1 MTHLAR
7 SRTSTAPASRSAARW
22 VRLGSVLAATAAAC
36 GGAEPRPT
44 VVGPPDLTARPHG
57 PDDPIVARV
66 DGRPVHA
73 SCVAAQAAGR
83 RVDRATALDDCIA
96 LELLAAAAIARGLDR
111 DPAVAAAGRD
121 AAATAL
127 IDREFRARYQRFD
140 DLPGELRAQIEA
152 NYADRQGGA
161 PMRRSMFARV
171 NVAREDVDGP
181 RDRAAEAV
189 ATAAYRTLAGRGDL
203 FAADV
208 EAAVRAAAAADPSLT
223 VEVARASPTR
233 ADFGLNE
240 HYRAGLFQIPAVG
253 MVSPPTRTP
262 WGWDL
267 ILFLEER
274 QIPPVDRA
282 ALYAKAFPEARRA
295 LFEQWSTGLARRR
308 QIRLEPEATLRRR
321 LGSVER
327 GGAAAGAP

>member
-7 SRTSTAPASRSAARW
+7 SRSRAAWSR
-22 VRLGSVLAATAAAC
+22 RLGSVLVATAAAC
-36 GGAEPRPT
+36 GGAEPRPP

-83 RVDRATALDDCIA
+83 GVDRATALDDCVA

-127 IDREFRARYQRFD
+127 IDREFRARYQRFE

-152 NYADRQGGA
+152 DYADRQGGVT
-161 PMRRSMFARV
+161 MRRSMFARV
-171 NVAREDVDGP
+171 NVAREDFGGP
-181 RDRAAEAV
+181 RDRAAEAA
-189 ATAAYRTLAGRGDL
+189 ATAAYRALAGRGDL

-208 EAAVRAAAAADPSLT
+208 EAAVRAAAAADPTLT
-223 VEVARASPTR
+223 VEAAQASPSR

-240 HYRAGLFQIPAVG
+240 HYRAGLFKIPAIG
-253 MVSPPTRTP
+253 MVSPPIRTP

-267 ILFLEER
+267 ILLLEER

-308 QIRLEPEATLRRR
+308 QIRIEPEATLRRR
-321 LGSVER
+321 LG
-327 GGAAAGAP
+327 GGSAAGAP